1 MDTRW
6 HGLLVFFSWHHMHLS
21 LTEVIVYWK
30 QFQIGIVIEPCATCF
45 TLADVSLGII
55 TASCVLEGFIKMF
68 RHNIG
73 MFYFPKKRK
82 TRAVNLYSR
91 ILRQRVPHIRH
102 QYDHLQDT
110 YFKDKSYGKVEASLL
125 DQMTSRL

>member
-1 MDTRW
+1 MIELGATR
-6 HGLLVFFSWHHMHLS
+6 
-21 LTEVIVYWK
+21 
-30 QFQIGIVIEPCATCF
+30 F

-102 QYDHLQDT
+102 QYDHIQDT
-110 YFKDKSYGKVEASLL
+110 YYKERNYGKVEASLM